1 MVSDTISLRL
11 LRRFKS
17 SLIALFV
24 GLCVVPMVALAC
36 SIPPSR
42 PDPCAR
48 GDFNAWAKDTS
59 PYRLALE
66 QAGFS
71 FEHANG
77 SLWVGTPD
85 RKYYLRAHP
94 GTERFYMFDLVYQMS
109 QETDLSIQFDFQN
122 DQYLIGKT
130 AVPFVFSGVPCVD
143 NISIFSDRLEQRI
156 KFDTQDHIEK
166 FNKNQGYENN
176 FPQIGYGRCPMYTYP
191 FDHYDSLI
199 KLGKV
204 KSGKVVILMKN
215 SDQTIGIKIED
226 VYEGISGISFSGYT
240 KQLTVFYDLKS
251 FFSAKKSSNDT
262 VALFYYSGKI
272 KSN

>member
-1 MVSDTISLRL
+1 MVSDTIPLRL

-17 SLIALFV
+17 SLITLVV
-24 GLCVVPMVALAC
+24 GLCVVQMVALAC

-42 PDPCAR
+42 PDPCR
-48 GDFNAWAKDTS
+48 GGDFKAWTKGTS
-59 PYRLALE
+59 PYRVALE
-66 QAGFS
+66 KAGFS

-85 RKYYLRAHP
+85 RKYYLRARP
-94 GTERFYMFDLVYQMS
+94 NIEKFYMFDLVHQIS

-130 AVPFVFSGVPCVD
+130 AVPFVFSGAPCVD
-143 NISIFSDRLEQRI
+143 DISIFSNRLKQRI
-156 KFDTQDHIEK
+156 KYDTHDYIEK
-166 FNKNQGYENN
+166 FNKNQGYEDN
-176 FPQIGYGRCPMYTYP
+176 FPQIGYGPCPMYTYP
-191 FDHYDSLI
+191 FDHYDSVI
-199 KLGKV
+199 KLGRIKA
-204 KSGKVVILMKN
+204 GKVVILMKN

-226 VYEGISGISFSGYT
+226 VYEGISGINFSGYT

-262 VALFYYSGKI
+262 VAILY
-272 KSN
+272 